1 MEAISK
7 FYLFYYSSY
16 FKVVFFGGG
25 GQNNHLYGLFI
36 DGSYKRFNYFFS
48 KGVLKRAVEV

>member
-16 FKVVFFGGG
+16 FKVVFLGGG